1 MHLHSLGFLPGET
14 LCGAAA
20 ARALCGGGPKAR
32 PVASGASCARGGGC
46 ADALSG
52 LGFLSGE
59 TLCGAAAARALCGG
73 GPKARP
79 RGVWHVVRAGW
90 RLCRCA
96 VRLRLFVWRNS
107 LRCRGGACA
116 VRGRRAEG
124 RPVASGALCA
134 RGGGC
139 ADVLSGPAFC
149 LAKLFAV
156 PRRRVRCAGVGRRP
170 PPWRL
175 ARRARGG
182 RLCRCA
188 AWPRFLPGETLCGAA
203 AARALCRGGGPK
215 ARPVASGALCARGGG
230 CADAQPRLFAWRN
243 SLRCRGGACAAALL
257 IASRGRRGPRRGR
270 RRTGAR
276 CRWRRPR
283 CCRPCAPWR
292 GSPGRQSA
300 SRRRARAPCS
310 PRR

>member
-1 MHLHSLGFLPGET
+1 MHGLGFLSGET

-32 PVASGASCARGGGC
+32 PVASGALCARGGGC

-79 RGVWHVVRAGW
+79 
-90 RLCRCA
+90 
-96 VRLRLFVWRNS
+96 
-107 LRCRGGACA
+107 
-116 VRGRRAEG
+116 
-124 RPVASGALCA
+124 VASGALCA

-139 ADVLSGPAFC
+139 ADALSG
-149 LAKLFAV
+149 L
-156 PRRRVRCAGVGRRP
+156 G
-170 PPWRL
+170 
-175 ARRARGG
+175 
-182 RLCRCA
+182 
-188 AWPRFLPGETLCGAA
+188 FLSGETLCGAA

-215 ARPVASGALCARGGG
+215 AAPWRLARRARGLK
-230 CADAQPRLFAWRN
+230 AAQMCCLAPLFVWRN